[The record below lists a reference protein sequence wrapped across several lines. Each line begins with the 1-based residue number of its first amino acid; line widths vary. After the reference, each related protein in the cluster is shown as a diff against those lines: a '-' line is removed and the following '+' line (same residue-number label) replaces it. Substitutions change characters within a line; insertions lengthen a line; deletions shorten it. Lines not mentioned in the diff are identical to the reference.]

1 MDAIGDRGLLRAIG
15 RWDLLALVING
26 IIGAGIFGLP
36 AKVHALVGVNG
47 LWAII
52 ACAVVIGLVI
62 LCFAEVASRFT
73 VTGGPFVYAATAF
86 GPFAG
91 FLTGWILW
99 VARITGCCAICSLFL
114 QYAAYFTPSINHGT
128 GRYIAAVAV
137 VGGLTLIHFF
147 GIRRAVLFGNLATVG
162 KLLPL
167 MIFVMFGVLHMDAKR
182 FSPSAAPLAGH
193 FAQAVLL
200 LGFAMVGWESVV
212 VTAGETRN
220 PQRDLPFALIVGLS
234 TVTVLYLLVQ
244 MVCIGTLPQLAT
256 SERPI
261 VDAAQTF
268 LGSMGVTLITVG
280 ALISMM
286 GTLNVTML
294 TVSRVPYAM
303 ALAGQLPRVLG
314 SVHARYRT
322 PHVAVVFSGVLVLAF
337 TLSSSF
343 VYLLTVSTLSRLL
356 VFAVSCASVPML
368 RRMPAVPAAQ
378 FVLPGGYTIPCTA
391 LLVIGWVLF
400 SSSWIESRDV
410 ALLVLL
416 GSVVYVMGRRHA
428 GKERPA
434 L

>member
-1 MDAIGDRGLLRAIG
+1 MEVIGDRGLLRAIG

-26 IIGAGIFGLP
+26 IVGAGIFGLP
-36 AKVHALVGVNG
+36 AKVHALLGVNG

-52 ACAVVIGLVI
+52 VCAVIIGLVI
-62 LCFAEVASRFT
+62 LCFAEVASRFEQ
-73 VTGGPFVYAATAF
+73 TGGPFVYAATAF
-86 GPFAG
+86 GPVAG

-99 VARITGCCAICSLFL
+99 VARVTGCCAICSLFL
-114 QYAAYFTPSINHGT
+114 QYAAYFSPNLDLGA
-128 GRYIAAVAV
+128 GRITAAVGI
-137 VGGLTLIHFF
+137 VGTLTLIHFF
-147 GIRRAVLFGNLATVG
+147 GIKRAVLFGNIVTVG

-167 MIFVMFGVLHMDAKR
+167 LIFVAVGLLHMEPMR
-182 FSPSAAPLAGH
+182 FSQSSPPIVGH

-220 PQRDLPFALIVGLS
+220 PQRDLPFALIAGLS
-234 TVTVLYLLVQ
+234 AVAILYLLIQ
-244 MVCIGTLPQLAT
+244 IVCIGTLPGLSA

-261 VDAAQTF
+261 VDAARIF
-268 LGSMGVTLITVG
+268 MGAGGATLVTLG
-280 ALISMM
+280 ALVSMV

-314 SVHARYRT
+314 RVHPRYRT
-322 PHVAVVFSGVLVLAF
+322 PHVAVVLSGCLVLVL

-343 VYLLTVSTLSRLL
+343 VYLLTVSTISRLL
-356 VFAVSCASVPML
+356 VFAVTCASLPKL
-368 RRMPAVPAAQ
+368 RRMPAVPAAR
-378 FVLPGGYTIPCTA
+378 FVLPGGLVIPCVA
-391 LLVIGWVLF
+391 VLMIAWLLV

-410 ALLVLL
+410 TILIVL
-416 GSVVYVMGRRHA
+416 GSLVYAVAKWRA
-428 GKERPA
+428 KPVEPA